1 MDWLPSQLL
10 EFEHEQFLLF
20 CYQLVP
26 RSGIN
31 FPHLHQRFYFTQAS
45 QILSKEFKISLHI
58 FRLIMFEY
66 YFEKGLRITI
76 YRFYNDNILRV
87 GRTKVE
93 LHMNFRIS
101 PKFFSQNKMKN
112 EKLH

>member
-1 MDWLPSQLL
+1 
-10 EFEHEQFLLF
+10 
-20 CYQLVP
+20 
-26 RSGIN
+26 
-31 FPHLHQRFYFTQAS
+31 
-45 QILSKEFKISLHI
+45 
-58 FRLIMFEY
+58 MFEY

-101 PKFFSQNKMKN
+101 PKIFSQNKMKN

>member
-1 MDWLPSQLL
+1 
-10 EFEHEQFLLF
+10 
-20 CYQLVP
+20 
-26 RSGIN
+26 
-31 FPHLHQRFYFTQAS
+31 
-45 QILSKEFKISLHI
+45 
-58 FRLIMFEY
+58 MFEY
-66 YFEKGLRITI
+66 YFEKGVRITI